1 MVGGMTLNE
10 PRGQSETR
18 AGRDSATLADRRYSD
33 PEHGGVAGER
43 RQRNSFEG
51 SGNRED
57 VALPDLVFHLWCR
70 DRQQGVREIDSG
82 RSGVD
87 QQALPRGRKL

>member
-1 MVGGMTLNE
+1 MSAMVGGMTLDE

-33 PEHGGVAGER
+33 PEHGGTAGER

-57 VALPDLVFHLWCR
+57 VALPDSVFHPKWENE
-70 DRQQGVREIDSG
+70 GEIFNH
-82 RSGVD
+82 RFH
-87 QQALPRGRKL
+87 